1 MRRAQFYWRGAYG
14 MVICS
19 SNIASADEGGIS
31 FWIPGLYVVSGGR
44 IYLRTRDRTRWFF
57 ARKKFSRRLIVESF
71 IALRAHNHQNFRCSS
86 ERLG

>member
-31 FWIPGLYVVSGGR
+31 FWIPGLYVVSAVPQVPSWLTGVRFGSKADIPLSSADVR
-44 IYLRTRDRTRWFF
+44 FTRRTLRFT
-57 ARKKFSRRLIVESF
+57 
-71 IALRAHNHQNFRCSS
+71 
-86 ERLG
+86 

>member
-31 FWIPGLYVVSGGR
+31 FWIPGLYVVSGG
-44 IYLRTRDRTRWFF
+44 
-57 ARKKFSRRLIVESF
+57 A
-71 IALRAHNHQNFRCSS
+71 AGA
-86 ERLG
+86 